1 MLDIKR
7 LNLGPRHDKYLSAQ
21 RNLSIEDIPKV
32 LASYEKYYNSIKG
45 NLPSRCNSILDIG
58 CGLGILDLCIYEHY
72 HRDND
77 LRFYLFDKSDYE
89 ENLYFGFEENAAF
102 YNDLQLVEEIFSN
115 YGIAN
120 DKIITMEAE
129 NENLASLTNIDLVI
143 SSIAWGFHF
152 PVRKYVEEVNKL
164 MHQDSVLIMDLRKG
178 QNGIETLQ
186 NFFNVNEILDGRK
199 SIRVCCTKISN
210 D

>member
-21 RNLSIEDIPKV
+21 RNHSIEDIPRA
-32 LASYEKYYNSIKG
+32 LASYEKYYNSIKS

-72 HRDND
+72 HCDND
-77 LRFYLFDKSDYE
+77 LTFYLFDRSDYE
-89 ENLYFGFEENAAF
+89 ENLYFGFKENAAF

-120 DKIITMEAE
+120 EKIITMEAE
-129 NENLASLTNIDLVI
+129 KENLASLTNIDVVI

-152 PVRKYVEEVNKL
+152 PVSKYVEEVDKL

-199 SIRVCCTKISN
+199 SIRVCCTKIS
-210 D
+210 DD

>member
-7 LNLGPRHDKYLSAQ
+7 LNLGPKHDKYLSAQ
-21 RNLSIEDIPKV
+21 RNLSIEDMPKV
-32 LASYEKYYNSIKG
+32 LASYEIYYNSIK
-45 NLPSRCNSILDIG
+45 NILPSRCNSILDIG

-77 LRFYLFDKSDYE
+77 LTFYLFDKSDYE
-89 ENLYFGFEENAAF
+89 ENLYFGFEENASF
-102 YNDLQLVEEIFSN
+102 YNDLQLVEEILSN
-115 YGIAN
+115 YGITN
-120 DKIITMEAE
+120 EKIITMEAE
-129 NENLASLTNIDLVI
+129 KENLASLTNIDVVI

-152 PVRKYVEEVNKL
+152 PVGKYVEEVNKL

-186 NFFNVNEILDGRK
+186 NFFSVNKILEGKK
-199 SIRVCCTKISN
+199 SIRVWCTKISN